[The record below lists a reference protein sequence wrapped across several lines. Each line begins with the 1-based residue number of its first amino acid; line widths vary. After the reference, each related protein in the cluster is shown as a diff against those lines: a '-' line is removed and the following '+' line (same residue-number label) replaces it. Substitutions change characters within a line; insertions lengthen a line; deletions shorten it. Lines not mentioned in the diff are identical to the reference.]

1 MNLIRKKE
9 IETAHAKKTEHM
21 NNALPLPVNP
31 GRYYCFF
38 ISHET
43 GKLVLL
49 FISSV

>member
-31 GRYYCFF
+31 RPLLMLFL
-38 ISHET
+38 IHMKL
-43 GKLVLL
+43 GK
-49 FISSV
+49 